1 MEQLKKCPI
10 CGGEIK
16 IYNWRHRP
24 INVPSEL
31 EIADIYNAECNDCG
45 FSFVLS
51 KRPLKEFIE
60 RLNTRKPM
68 ERIVERLEEAES
80 YSCSPQFSK
89 AIDRAIGIV
98 KEEMEV

>member
-16 IYNWRHRP
+16 IYDWRHRL
-24 INVPSEL
+24 VKVLEEL

-45 FSFVLS
+45 FSFILP

-68 ERIVERLEEAES
+68 ERIVERLKESES

-89 AIDRAIGIV
+89 AIDRAIEIV
-98 KEEMEV
+98 KEEGGV